1 MSTTMA
7 SNGRPQRK
15 QLSDQLDRLDG
26 IIDCLA
32 DGLNKAVADAAR
44 EGSREAVKE
53 ILTELLT
60 NPDVLSM
67 IRVAVGSMIP
77 TPPTPSTTAPPTHEP
92 VAKPRGMIATAATT
106 VVKRVKTAGTSLVR
120 SVRDVCRTV
129 AGAASA
135 VRHSP
140 RLKKTVLIGAAVGL
154 ATAVV
159 ATTNHTVAAALSG
172 IGAAATTVAV
182 QIGGWFRGARLRLG
196 LA

>member
-7 SNGRPQRK
+7 PNGRPQRK

-26 IIDCLA
+26 IIDTLA
-32 DGLNKAVADAAR
+32 DGLNRAVADAAR
-44 EGSREAVKE
+44 EGSREAVRE

-67 IRVAVGSMIP
+67 IRTAVGSMIP
-77 TPPTPSTTAPPTHEP
+77 AQSVPETTVPPTHDP
-92 VAKPRGMIATAATT
+92 ITKSRGMIATAATT
-106 VVKRVKTAGTSLVR
+106 VVKRVKAAGTSLVR
-120 SVRDVCRTV
+120 VVRDVCRSV
-129 AGAASA
+129 AVAASA

-140 RLKKTVLIGAAVGL
+140 RLKKTVLIGVGVGL

-172 IGAAATTVAV
+172 IGAAATAV
-182 QIGGWFRGARLRLG
+182 VMQIGGWFRGTRLRLR